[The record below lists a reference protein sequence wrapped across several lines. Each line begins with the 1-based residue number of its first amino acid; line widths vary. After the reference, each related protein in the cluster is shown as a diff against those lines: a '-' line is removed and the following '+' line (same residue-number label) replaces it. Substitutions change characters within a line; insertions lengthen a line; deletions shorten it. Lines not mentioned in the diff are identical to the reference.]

1 MLRVGLGLA
10 LGSALLL
17 PGCGGGGSSTPS
29 GTPTP
34 APTPTPFALAGSY
47 SGTFTG
53 TEIGTWTGTIGND
66 RSISITVP
74 NTSVGTFTGTGT
86 VETNG
91 SINMRVTAGGFVIT
105 WAGTFTQSGS
115 GVNGAGTWQST
126 SGTAGNW
133 TGSRR

>member
-1 MLRVGLGLA
+1 MLRAAVA
-10 LGSALLL
+10 LVLLL
-17 PGCGGGGSSTPS
+17 PGCGGGSTTGPG

-53 TEIGTWTGTIGND
+53 LEAGTWTGTIGSD
-66 RSISITVP
+66 RSITITVP

-126 SGTAGNW
+126 SGTSGNW
-133 TGSRR
+133 TGARR